1 MDLCYPP
8 VKRRRD
14 PIWMHYFKAPVG
26 KYVFDPVFVLASVL
40 DWAGIA
46 RNERGYLT
54 LTADYLAKLRR

>member
-1 MDLCYPP
+1 
-8 VKRRRD
+8 
-14 PIWMHYFKAPVG
+14 MHSFKAPVG

-54 LTADYLAKLRR
+54 LTGMLSFLLLVMVLTVCKLFSRN